1 MRKAV
6 LFHLANS
13 PRDVVHKRSLHPLL
27 MEAEEGRSRRASRI
41 WKDDMTLQERAAVQ
55 LGKSAEDAPPATPR
69 PHLNSGRPRRGRSA
83 VGDPAVVKMVLGN
96 TKGAGA
102 DADAAPPIGRVFQGA
117 MTLQQRAL
125 VQLKRSDED
134 KLATPPASSS
144 EVQHGVVRG
153 ASIADSDAAT
163 VTFTDAAT
171 DDVDAADSSGESPE
185 AEEEEREPAVFEQVR
200 SMMRDMELVD
210 WRNGEGEGEED
221 GEDCS
226 DPVQRMLDVLKLHLN
241 NERETLREVNEE
253 DTDALA
259 NDPRY
264 DTEMRAR
271 AWSNGSSRRFTS
283 RLNAHE
289 AKVAASLDEG
299 VEGLQRSMHQQAQS
313 VAPRTPRGA
322 LTVGLI
328 NSGAVVRSSDLPLSR
343 RLADARAATDT
354 VEQRWRNQA
363 GWTYQAAWRGSPTLE
378 QVARTS
384 ESPRV
389 PRSELARRAQCEA
402 TGSSPLHR
410 ALASPR
416 AAAGSPSWRQ
426 AGRALTPAGIASP
439 GRRASDQSRDAS
451 RGRLERTPSRGY

>member
-1 MRKAV
+1 
-6 LFHLANS
+6 
-13 PRDVVHKRSLHPLL
+13 
-27 MEAEEGRSRRASRI
+27 MEPDEGRSRRVSRI
-41 WKDDMTLQERAAVQ
+41 WKEEMTLQERASAQ
-55 LGKSAEDAPPATPR
+55 LGKAANDAPPVTSR
-69 PHLNSGRPRRGRSA
+69 PYLHSNSWEKRKRRGRRGSREQL
-83 VGDPAVVKMVLGN
+83 GDPDVVKMVLGN

-102 DADAAPPIGRVFQGA
+102 DADAAPPSGRTFQGKL
-117 MTLQQRAL
+117 TLQERAL

-134 KLATPPASSS
+134 KLASLPASNSGMPNGS
-144 EVQHGVVRG
+144 VRG
-153 ASIADSDAAT
+153 ACLADSDTAT

-171 DDVDAADSSGESPE
+171 DDVDAATSSGESPE
-185 AEEEEREPAVFEQVR
+185 AEEEEREPEPAVCEQVR
-200 SMMRDMELVD
+200 KMMGDMELVD
-210 WRNGEGEGEED
+210 WRNGEGVGEED
-221 GEDCS
+221 GSDCA
-226 DPVQRMLDVLKLHLN
+226 DPVQRMLEVLKLHLK

-271 AWSNGSSRRFTS
+271 AWSNGSSIRFTS

-289 AKVAASLDEG
+289 AKVASSLDEG
-299 VEGLQRSMHQQAQS
+299 VEGLQRSLHQQAQS

-343 RLADARAATDT
+343 RLAEARAATDT

-378 QVARTS
+378 QVARSS

-402 TGSSPLHR
+402 TGLSPLHR